1 MAYFLPVTFV
11 QVPVMAV
18 LHTPVT
24 RQVTVGLPLYPSLQL
39 PVQVA
44 PTLLGVVQLN
54 TPLDRVGGWPVHLT
68 GAQLPETAHVPFN
81 WHVARGVPVK
91 PALHQCSQR

>member
-1 MAYFLPVTFV
+1 
-11 QVPVMAV
+11 MAV

-68 GAQLPETAHVPFN
+68 AAWWQQRHMTAGSIVYLP
-81 WHVARGVPVK
+81 
-91 PALHQCSQR
+91 Q